1 MKLTLTG
8 KKQSTIYL
16 SFFLTFLFLSGS
28 TILTTLGAVDN
39 YDEETK
45 YLRAA
50 LVSETCVNIIA
61 GLTYFYFLKY
71 LYEDNIKLED
81 ITPVRYLDWLV
92 TTPFLI
98 YSFSLYSTYENNKK
112 NNTPNKSLDYLP
124 LSYLLVLNTIMLVF
138 GFLGETGRMN
148 KHLAFGIAMAA
159 FGALFYL
166 IYDKYIDNDG
176 DPNESVLITY
186 GIFTA
191 IWLLYGFSYYL
202 NTINKNVAYNILD
215 MISKSAFG
223 IYLWIS
229 VLEDSST
236 RYVQHTT
243 TSGP

>member
-1 MKLTLTG
+1 MKLTLNG

-28 TILTTLGAVDN
+28 TVLTILGAVDD
-39 YDEETK
+39 YDEKTK

-81 ITPVRYLDWLV
+81 ITPVRYLDWLI

-98 YSFSLYSTYENNKK
+98 YSFALYSTYENNKK
-112 NNTPNKSLDYLP
+112 NDTPNKGLDYVP

-138 GFLGETGRMN
+138 GFMGETGRLN
-148 KHLAFGIAMAA
+148 KHLAFGISMAA
-159 FGALFYL
+159 FAVLFYL
-166 IYDKYIDNDG
+166 IYDKYVHNDG
-176 DPNESVLITY
+176 DHVESVLITF
-186 GIFTA
+186 GIFAA
-191 IWLLYGFSYYL
+191 IWLLYGMSYYL

-236 RYVQHTT
+236 RY
-243 TSGP
+243 

>member
-1 MKLTLTG
+1 M
-8 KKQSTIYL
+8 
-16 SFFLTFLFLSGS
+16 SGS

-39 YDEETK
+39 FDEKTK

-98 YSFSLYSTYENNKK
+98 YSFALYTTYENNKHNGTDDK
-112 NNTPNKSLDYLP
+112 VDYIP
-124 LSYLLVLNTIMLVF
+124 LTYLLLLNTSMLAF
-138 GFLGETGRMN
+138 GFFGETGRMN
-148 KHLAFGIAMAA
+148 KHLGYAIGMISFII
-159 FGALFYL
+159 LFYL
-166 IYDKYIDNDG
+166 IYVKYVDNNG
-176 DPNESVLITY
+176 DPVNSVVITY
-186 GIFTA
+186 SIFTA

-202 NTINKNVAYNILD
+202 GTVNKNLAYNILD

-223 IYLWIS
+223 IFLWIS
-229 VLEDSST
+229 VLEDSDT
-236 RYVQHTT
+236 RYVQITKEQNA
-243 TSGP
+243 